1 MSIRWRVSFGGR
13 DVTVE
18 GPDSAVVTVTVA
30 AAVVNDEHFDPT
42 EAYMRGHL
50 KAEGDTGVLFAALR
64 DGSARTELIRL
75 ASRP

>member
-30 AAVVNDEHFDPT
+30 AAVVNDEYFDPT
-42 EAYMRGHL
+42 EAYMRG
-50 KAEGDTGVLFAALR
+50 T
-64 DGSARTELIRL
+64 
-75 ASRP
+75 